1 MAKKPSIVDMF
12 TPTEQPAPPPSPAP
26 SVAPQVDP
34 SRAAADVDIP
44 AEGRTLATGV
54 GLKESELELL
64 DGIAAQLGVAR
75 NGLIR
80 YAVRYF
86 LKAYL
91 AGDVRP
97 ETQKQYSERGQK
109 QLRMD

>member
-1 MAKKPSIVDMF
+1 MAKRPTITDMF
-12 TPTEQPAPPPSPAP
+12 APTEKPEEPSPAP
-26 SVAPQVDP
+26 SVEPGTPAG
-34 SRAAADVDIP
+34 SIDIP
-44 AEGRTLATGV
+44 AEGRTLPVGV

-64 DGIAAQLGVAR
+64 DRIADELDVAR

-80 YAVRYF
+80 FAVRHF

-91 AGDVRP
+91 AGDVHL
-97 ETQKQYSERGQK
+97 ETQKQYSERRGQK

>member
-1 MAKKPSIVDMF
+1 MF
-12 TPTEQPAPPPSPAP
+12 KPTEQPAEQPPEQLTVNP
-26 SVAPQVDP
+26 DP
-34 SRAAADVDIP
+34 GKQIDEIDIP

-64 DGIAAQLGVAR
+64 DRICDEHDVAR

-80 YAVRYF
+80 YGVRYF

-91 AGDVRP
+91 AGEVAL
-97 ETQKQYSERGQK
+97 EFQKQYSETRRQR
-109 QLRMD
+109 QLKMD

>member
-1 MAKKPSIVDMF
+1 MAKRPVIADLF
-12 TPTEQPAPPPSPAP
+12 TPTEKVEEPSPSPVP
-26 SVAPQVDP
+26 SVEPGTPAG
-34 SRAAADVDIP
+34 AIDIP
-44 AEGRTLATGV
+44 AEGRTMATGV

-64 DGIAAQLGVAR
+64 DQIAEQLGVAR

>member
-1 MAKKPSIVDMF
+1 MAKRPVIADLF
-12 TPTEQPAPPPSPAP
+12 TPTEKPEEPSPAP
-26 SVAPQVDP
+26 SVEPGTPA
-34 SRAAADVDIP
+34 SSIDIP
-44 AEGRTLATGV
+44 AEGRTMATGV

-64 DGIAAQLGVAR
+64 DRIADQLGVAR

>member
-12 TPTEQPAPPPSPAP
+12 TPTEQPAPPSPAP
-26 SVAPQVDP
+26 SVAPGTP
-34 SRAAADVDIP
+34 ASSIDIP

-64 DGIAAQLGVAR
+64 DRIAAELDVAR
-75 NGLIR
+75 NGLLR

>member
-1 MAKKPSIVDMF
+1 MAKKPNIADMF
-12 TPTEQPAPPPSPAP
+12 APTEKLEEPSPAP
-26 SVAPQVDP
+26 SVGPGTPA
-34 SRAAADVDIP
+34 SSIDIP
-44 AEGRTLATGV
+44 AEGRTMATGV

-64 DGIAAQLGVAR
+64 DRIAEQLGVAR

-109 QLRMD
+109 QLRME